1 MDRIKSAAI
10 VGESATA
17 YKLSLLWNSGK
28 TENAVI
34 SKNSVAD
41 YDDVEEYLNSPEG
54 INFLMGL

>member
-1 MDRIKSAAI
+1 MDRIKSAKI
-10 VGESATA
+10 VGETATA
-17 YKLSLLWNSGK
+17 YKLLLTWYSGRP
-28 TENAVI
+28 ENAVI